1 MPASWGRRCRSHR
14 VKRVDAYRVVR
25 NAVASPPMNPQVK
38 LGLYVVS
45 LLCTLVF
52 GTLFVKAW
60 RHANAPAVESAS
72 PPRTA
77 AAAGPRT
84 ETAKTN
90 TVVAAPGDTNA
101 PAATKDGE
109 DTVANADAA
118 QEPERE
124 AVPARAQTSGMGRGF
139 ARVILWGLLA
149 FASLAALASMGA
161 YDLSHYAAN
170 RAERSL
176 FDDEGETVR
185 ETTYE
190 LVEKAYGAGDFLEAI
205 RLLREFLKEDPKA
218 VHGQIRIAEIYEKD
232 LNNPLAAA
240 LEYEEVLKKPLEPER
255 KGWTAIHLVN
265 LYNRLDRPEQA
276 VELMKRIVAEVP
288 ETPAAQKAR
297 ERLAASGIEFE
308 EPPPSESGTPPEEP
322 PTGGLPRGFR
332 RK

>member
-1 MPASWGRRCRSHR
+1 
-14 VKRVDAYRVVR
+14 
-25 NAVASPPMNPQVK
+25 MNPQVK
-38 LGLYVVS
+38 LGLYAVS

-60 RHANAPAVESAS
+60 RLANPPTAEAAAGQKPTSGTGATIAKTNATPPVLPGKTNGPAATNEVG
-72 PPRTA
+72 A
-77 AAAGPRT
+77 AAAEEVP
-84 ETAKTN
+84 
-90 TVVAAPGDTNA
+90 
-101 PAATKDGE
+101 PAESTP
-109 DTVANADAA
+109 
-118 QEPERE
+118 EPERE
-124 AVPARAQTSGMGRGF
+124 NVPTQVHATGVGRGF

-149 FASLAALASMGA
+149 FGSLAVLASMGA
-161 YDLSHYAAN
+161 YDMSQYAAN

-190 LVEKAYGAGDFLEAI
+190 LVEKAYAAGDFLEAI

-240 LEYEEVLKKPLEPER
+240 LEYEEVLTKPLEPER

-265 LYNRLDRPEQA
+265 LYNRLDRPQQA
-276 VELMKRIVAEVP
+276 VELMKRIIAEVP

-297 ERLAASGIEFE
+297 ERLSATGIEFE
-308 EPPPSESGTPPEEP
+308 EPPPSNPDTPPGEP
-322 PTGGLPRGFR
+322 PPAGDLPRGFR